1 MSTSMSGSPQQ
12 NIQPAAMT
20 VEIDDDETDDASTID
35 ERMQAYA
42 ASLSSSVVNYPEE
55 FGRRY
60 HAHRAGI
67 RLLGNRLFLA
77 PLEFEQVNRI
87 LDIGTGTGK
96 WAIEMGDLFQHA
108 EILGNDLSAIQPIWV
123 PPNVKFEIDDVE
135 SSWVGHQKYDYIMCR
150 YMAAAIRDWPK
161 LIRNVYDHLNPGG
174 WAEFQDMDIELY
186 SEDGTLTDSHA
197 TKQWNRT
204 FVTALASIGLEPA
217 PGPQL
222 EGWVWSHGGFT
233 NISHRKYRVP
243 VGPWPRQT
251 FFKNLG
257 MLNLIQTLEGLEG
270 FSLKMFCGVL
280 GRTREAVMTQI
291 EEVSE
296 ELKSSTIH
304 SQFDIHVVY
313 GQKPLKGDGTA

>member
-1 MSTSMSGSPQQ
+1 
-12 NIQPAAMT
+12 
-20 VEIDDDETDDASTID
+20 
-35 ERMQAYA
+35 
-42 ASLSSSVVNYPEE
+42 
-55 FGRRY
+55 
-60 HAHRAGI
+60 
-67 RLLGNRLFLA
+67 
-77 PLEFEQVNRI
+77 
-87 LDIGTGTGK
+87 
-96 WAIEMGDLFQHA
+96 MGDLFQHA
-108 EILGNDLSAIQPIWV
+108 EVIGNDLSAIQPIWV

-161 LIRNVYDHLNPGG
+161 LIRNIYDHLNPGG

-197 TKQWNRT
+197 TKQWSRT
-204 FVTALASIGLEPA
+204 FVTTLASMGLEPA

-233 NISHRKYRVP
+233 NVSHRKYRVP

-296 ELKSSTIH
+296 ELKSGTVH